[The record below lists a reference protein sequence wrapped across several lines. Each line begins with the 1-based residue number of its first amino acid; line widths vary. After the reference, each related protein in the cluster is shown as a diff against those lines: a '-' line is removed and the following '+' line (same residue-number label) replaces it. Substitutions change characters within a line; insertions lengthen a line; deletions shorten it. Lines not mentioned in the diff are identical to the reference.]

1 MTLDLLSHLKKMLS
15 APGLSA
21 YEDPIRELVAEAWQP
36 LSDELSVSRLGSLH
50 ALKRGDGPDP
60 RPKVMLSAHMDA
72 IGLMVTGITD
82 GFLRVAQ
89 VGGVDPRILPG
100 QLVTVHGRQD
110 LPGTVVMPPE
120 FLLPPEVGKGAVPL
134 HYLLID
140 TGLRPAEVAEVVRVG
155 DVVSFA
161 QPPLELTGGAVAGHT
176 LDNRASVAAV
186 TYCLE
191 LLQRRK
197 HAWDVWAVASTQ
209 EEVGSIGAS
218 TTAFGLQPD
227 FAIALD
233 VTFAKGPGS
242 TDWRTFPLGKGVA
255 LAWGPNIHP
264 ALYAALTKTADEL
277 DIPYSRDVTPEM
289 TGTDAVAIQI
299 VQAGIPCL
307 LVSTPLRY
315 MHTPVETVALKDIQR
330 AGRLIAEFIC
340 ALPVDF
346 MQTLEWK

>member
-1 MTLDLLSHLKKMLS
+1 
-15 APGLSA
+15 
-21 YEDPIRELVAEAWQP
+21 
-36 LSDELSVSRLGSLH
+36 
-50 ALKRGDGPDP
+50 
-60 RPKVMLSAHMDA
+60 
-72 IGLMVTGITD
+72 
-82 GFLRVAQ
+82 
-89 VGGVDPRILPG
+89 
-100 QLVTVHGRQD
+100 
-110 LPGTVVMPPE
+110 
-120 FLLPPEVGKGAVPL
+120 VPL

-242 TDWRTFPLGKGVA
+242 TDWRTFPWVKASA

-264 ALYAALTKTADEL
+264 ALYAALTK
-277 DIPYSRDVTPEM
+277 
-289 TGTDAVAIQI
+289 
-299 VQAGIPCL
+299 
-307 LVSTPLRY
+307 LR
-315 MHTPVETVALKDIQR
+315 MSWIFP
-330 AGRLIAEFIC
+330 IA
-340 ALPVDF
+340 A
-346 MQTLEWK
+346 TLRPR